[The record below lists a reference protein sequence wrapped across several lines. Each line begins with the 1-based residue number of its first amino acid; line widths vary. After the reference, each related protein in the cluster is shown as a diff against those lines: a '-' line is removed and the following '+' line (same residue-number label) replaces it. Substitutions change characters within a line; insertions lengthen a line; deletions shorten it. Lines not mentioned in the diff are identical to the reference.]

1 MKILHVG
8 IREVKLEFY
17 TTFLLNLV
25 SSLVRMQTSF
35 ALFLSGEFISLEFF
49 FQLVEKIFLYLFWQG
64 ALCRIYMIWVFEV
77 SFSIQKLRPIVKK
90 KKRKKDMPYGP
101 FQSPYICVAIQ
112 PVPKQKQN
120 LFFTNKTKTNIL
132 YIKKSPF
139 QKMQMTYALNY
150 VLYDIG
156 SWHMGTIIKS
166 FVL

>member
-1 MKILHVG
+1 M
-8 IREVKLEFY
+8 
-17 TTFLLNLV
+17 
-25 SSLVRMQTSF
+25 
-35 ALFLSGEFISLEFF
+35 A
-49 FQLVEKIFLYLFWQG
+49 
-64 ALCRIYMIWVFEV
+64 IW
-77 SFSIQKLRPIVKK
+77 PIP
-90 KKRKKDMPYGP
+90 KR
-101 FQSPYICVAIQ
+101 
-112 PVPKQKQN
+112 KQN